1 MELKHLLSYATV
13 VRLGS
18 FSRAAEELYIAQ
30 PTISLHVRQLEEE
43 LEDKVAVRHYYHAD
57 STEET
62 EKLLEEAVSETVQKR
77 DYLIHAGC
85 YLVLSALSL
94 WSFGRASRPWRSRFF
109 AATACALYG
118 LVLEFLQMLPI
129 VGRSCSAQDI
139 LDNCLGAVVG
149 ALLLPVSLYPDSKG
163 ESPHER

>member
-1 MELKHLLSYATV
+1 MITLIRLIPLS
-13 VRLGS
+13 VRRTLFFAAVAAIAFVS
-18 FSRAAEELYIAQ
+18 LWSRGNIDE
-30 PTISLHVRQLEEE
+30 HVP
-43 LEDKVAVRHYYHAD
+43 
-57 STEET
+57 
-62 EKLLEEAVSETVQKR
+62 ETVQKR

-85 YLVLSALSL
+85 YLVLSALAL
-94 WSFGRASRPWRSRFF
+94 WSFGRAARPWRSRFT
-109 AATACALYG
+109 AAIACALYG